1 MFFSFEK
8 LSFLASSLVFK
19 TLRQMR
25 AKMNRSGKSIP
36 QEVCF
41 LEVPAARNTF
51 TIRPP
56 GFIHV
61 DNSCVE
67 V

>member
-8 LSFLASSLVFK
+8 LSFLASCLVFK
-19 TLRQMR
+19 KLRQMR
-25 AKMNRSGKSIP
+25 AKMNRSGKSVP
-36 QEVCF
+36 QGVCL
-41 LEVPAARNTF
+41 LEAPAARDTF

>member
-1 MFFSFEK
+1 
-8 LSFLASSLVFK
+8 
-19 TLRQMR
+19 
-25 AKMNRSGKSIP
+25 MNRSGKSIP

-51 TIRPP
+51 TVRPP